1 MRLRPAGSL
10 GRRLARWLAFL
21 TLAGL
26 ALICL
31 GVYTVT
37 ALSFKERQMDTLRQK
52 QLQVSHL
59 IAEAGE
65 LDNDTLTHKLNDAM
79 VGQQDVMV
87 ILSGADGSVLY
98 ASSAVPMDHRTIDM
112 RFEATN
118 GTNDKLVYEAS
129 DLLYHLV
136 VLLASKG
143 LRIEDIAREL
153 AKRHNPDWDKAR
165 RIKKSKE

>member
-112 RFEATN
+112 RF
-118 GTNDKLVYEAS
+118 
-129 DLLYHLV
+129 
-136 VLLASKG
+136 
-143 LRIEDIAREL
+143 
-153 AKRHNPDWDKAR
+153 
-165 RIKKSKE
+165 